1 MAKRRRRM
9 TAARRRQI
17 QLAQLAS
24 ARKRKF
30 RAKDTV
36 GYWVAKGV
44 RKVASKATFG
54 VSGMLTEFSRKSKFK
69 KKKK

>member
-17 QLAQLAS
+17 QLAQMMS
-24 ARKRKF
+24 ARKRKL
-30 RAKDTV
+30 RSKDTV

-44 RKVASKATFG
+44 RKVASQATFG
-54 VSGMLTEFSRKSKFK
+54 ISGMLTEFARKSPK
-69 KKKK
+69 KKK